1 MKKVITFLA
10 TIFASFSLFAGG
22 IENKT
27 NMSTGYL
34 RNPSRNTEHERP
46 EAAFYNIAGTGF
58 MQNGLY
64 AEVGNQF
71 VIKEYKNEVATD
83 AFGDNLPKGT
93 EHNDETFVYLY
104 PNAEIVYKINSFAI
118 FANFGIYAGG
128 GTLEYSE
135 GTAATSMA
143 FLGMAQDY
151 ATKAKSAKEAATQY
165 ATAGDTEKATTYA
178 SAATNAGTAATLLQ
192 KISKDH
198 SLTVNSIT
206 YGEQVGLAYNL
217 KDIVS
222 FSAGVRFLEA
232 TQSLSLESDEIPSLA
247 ALLDSTSTSDE
258 LSCDAKAFGVSP
270 VFGIHVKP
278 IKSLDFSAQLQLKT
292 KLEYEVSNVKN
303 PELAEQLSIKD
314 GQKFRTDLPTAL
326 NIGVGY
332 QVIEPLYISS
342 SFNYYFNKYAKLNSI
357 LGENDYADSFE
368 ISVGADYKFN
378 EKWLASLGIA
388 YGDQG
393 TTDNSNNI
401 FNPVL
406 DSFQIGFGAEW
417 KPIKQLAVTAGGTY
431 VKYFNEDYYV
441 SGEYKTELSK
451 KLFMFSLGVTYKPF

>member
-10 TIFASFSLFAGG
+10 TIFASFSIFAGG

-58 MQNGLY
+58 MDNGLFV
-64 AEVGNQF
+64 EVGNQF
-71 VIKEYKNEVATD
+71 VAKEYKNEVATD
-83 AFGDNLPKGT
+83 VFSSSLPKGT
-93 EHNDETFVYLY
+93 SHNDETFVWLY
-104 PNAEIVYKINSFAI
+104 PNAEIVYKINNFAF

-143 FLGMAQDY
+143 FLGMAQNY
-151 ATKAKSAKEAATQY
+151 GEKAQSAQEAASKY
-165 ATAGDTEKATTYA
+165 VTAGDTENAAKYANQAQTLGKAAGILPTI
-178 SAATNAGTAATLLQ
+178 SAN
-192 KISKDH
+192 H

-232 TQSLSLESDEIPSLA
+232 TQSLSLESSNIPELAQLLGSTSNSDEI
-247 ALLDSTSTSDE
+247 
-258 LSCDAKAFGVSP
+258 SCDADAFGVSP

-292 KLEYEVSNVKN
+292 KLEYKVSNIKN
-303 PELAEQLSIKD
+303 PELAGQLGITD
-314 GQKFRTDLPTAL
+314 GKKFRTDLPTVL

-342 SFNYYFNKYAKLNSI
+342 SFNYYFNKYADLNTI
-357 LGENDYADSFE
+357 LGESDYADSFE
-368 ISVGADYKFN
+368 IAVGADYKFN
-378 EKWLASLGIA
+378 EKWLASLGVA

-393 TTDNSNNI
+393 TSDVSNNI

-431 VKYFNEDYYV
+431 VKYFNDDYYV
-441 SGEYKTELSK
+441 SGQYKTELSK
-451 KLFMFSLGVTYKPF
+451 KLFMFSFGVTYKPF

>member
-10 TIFASFSLFAGG
+10 AVFASFSLFAGG

-27 NMSTGYL
+27 NMSAGYL

-58 MQNGLY
+58 MANGLY

-83 AFGDNLPKGT
+83 IFGTSLPKGT
-93 EHNDETFVYLY
+93 EHNDETFVWLY
-104 PNAEIVYKINSFAI
+104 PNAEIVYKINNFAF

-143 FLGMAQDY
+143 FLGMAQSSG
-151 ATKAKSAKEAATQY
+151 ANAAAAKA
-165 ATAGDTEKATTYA
+165 
-178 SAATNAGTAATLLQ
+178 LQ
-192 KISKDH
+192 NISKNH

-206 YGEQVGLAYNL
+206 YGEQVGFAYNI
-217 KDIVS
+217 KDIISV
-222 FSAGVRFLEA
+222 SAGVRFLEA
-232 TQSLSLESDEIPSLA
+232 TQTLSLESNEL
-247 ALLDSTSTSDE
+247 ALLGATSNE
-258 LSCDAKAFGVSP
+258 ISCDAKAFGVSP

-278 IKSLDFSAQLQLKT
+278 INSLDFSAQLQLKT
-292 KLEYEVSNVKN
+292 KLEYEVSNVEN
-303 PELAEQLSIKD
+303 ESFAAGLNIKD
-314 GQKFRTDLPTAL
+314 GNKFRTDLPTAL

-332 QVIEPLYISS
+332 QVIEPLYVSS
-342 SFNYYFNKYAKLNSI
+342 SFNYYFNKYADLNTI
-357 LGENDYADSFE
+357 LSENDYADSFE
-368 ISVGADYKFN
+368 IVVGADYKFN

-393 TTDNSNNI
+393 TTDVSNNI

-406 DSFQIGFGAEW
+406 DSFQIGFGGEF
-417 KPIKQLAVTAGGTY
+417 KPIEQLAITFGGTY
-431 VKYFNEDYYV
+431 VKYFNDDYYV
-441 SGEYKTELSK
+441 NGEYKTELSK
-451 KLFMFSLGVTYKPF
+451 KLFMFSFGVTYKPF

>member
-10 TIFASFSLFAGG
+10 TIFASFSIFAGG

-58 MQNGLY
+58 MDNGLF

-83 AFGDNLPKGT
+83 FFGSELPKGT
-93 EHNDETFVYLY
+93 SHNDETFVYLY
-104 PNAEIVYKINSFAI
+104 PNAEIVYKINNFAF

-135 GTAATSMA
+135 GTAATSIA
-143 FLGMAQDY
+143 FLGMAQSY
-151 ATKAKSAKEAATQY
+151 GKQAESAQEAASKY
-165 ATAGDTEKATTYA
+165 ATAGDTTQAAAYTTAATKAA
-178 SAATNAGTAATLLQ
+178 SAAQALQ
-192 KISKDH
+192 NISKNH

-232 TQSLSLESDEIPSLA
+232 TQSLSLESDALTSLGATSNEI
-247 ALLDSTSTSDE
+247 
-258 LSCDAKAFGVSP
+258 SCDADAFGVSP

-292 KLEYEVSNVKN
+292 KLEYKVSNIKN
-303 PELAEQLSIKD
+303 PELAGQLGITD
-314 GQKFRTDLPTAL
+314 GKKFRTDLPTVL

-342 SFNYYFNKYAKLNSI
+342 SFNYYFNKYADLNTI
-357 LGENDYADSFE
+357 LGESDYADSFE
-368 ISVGADYKFN
+368 IAVGADYKFN
-378 EKWLASLGIA
+378 EKWLASLGVA

-393 TTDNSNNI
+393 TSDVSNNI

-431 VKYFNEDYYV
+431 VKYFNDDYYV
-441 SGEYKTELSK
+441 SGQYKTELSK
-451 KLFMFSLGVTYKPF
+451 KLFMFSFGVTYKPF